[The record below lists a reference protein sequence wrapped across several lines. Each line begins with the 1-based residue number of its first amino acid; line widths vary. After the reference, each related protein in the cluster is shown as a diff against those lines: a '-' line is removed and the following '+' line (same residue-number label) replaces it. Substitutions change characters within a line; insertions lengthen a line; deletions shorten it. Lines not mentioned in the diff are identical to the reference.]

1 MIGILDY
8 GLGNVLAVRSA
19 YREIGVKTCLLVEPS
34 DIPLEV
40 LGVVIPGVGS
50 FGEGVQCLKKT
61 GWFKYLKE
69 NGDRGLPVLGI
80 CLGMQMLFTSSE
92 EDSAIEGLNLIKGK
106 IRLLP
111 KGEKPVPNMGWRDVV
126 NLGESVLLNE
136 ILDVKYYHVHSYGY
150 RSTAKEGSSYI
161 IFNGEP
167 IIVSIKCN
175 NIFGLQFHPE
185 KSLKQGLK
193 ALNNFYNY
201 CLNEN
206 NS

>member
-19 YREIGVKTCLLVEPS
+19 YREIGVKTCLLSEPS
-34 DIPLEV
+34 DISSEV
-40 LGVVIPGVGS
+40 LGLVIPGVGS
-50 FGEGVQCLKKT
+50 FGEGVHCLENT
-61 GWFKYLKE
+61 GWFSYLKD
-69 NGDRGLPVLGI
+69 NGVRGLPVLGI

-92 EDSAIEGLNLIKGK
+92 EDSAINGLNLIKGK

-111 KGEKPVPNMGWRDVV
+111 KGEKPVPNMGWCDVV
-126 NLGESVLLNE
+126 NLGESILLNE

-150 RSTAKEGSSYI
+150 RSTANQGSSYI

-167 IIVSIKCN
+167 VIVSIKLN

-185 KSLKQGLK
+185 KSLKQGLQ
-193 ALNNFYNY
+193 ALNNFYSY